1 MCYHLERGGNSIL
14 ILGHA
19 GITLGAAVLLNGAF
33 SRSHS
38 LPTRET
44 KVKEYFQTSSEL
56 VPAQNC
62 TSGSRASWLTSL
74 ANHIDIRLL
83 LLGSLLPDI
92 IDKPI
97 GQFFFRETFNNGR
110 IFCHTLLF
118 LTLITLTG
126 FYLYQNRSKT
136 WLLVLSFG
144 TGMHLVQDQMWL
156 YPQTLFWPGY
166 GFAFEKLDLTHWAQ
180 NILYALHTDL
190 AVYVP
195 ELVGATILVTFVVTL
210 VHKKRVYAFIRNGQ
224 V

>member
-1 MCYHLERGGNSIL
+1 ML
-14 ILGHA
+14 IFGHA
-19 GITLGAAVLLNGAF
+19 GITLGAAVLLNDAF

-38 LPTRET
+38 LPTSET
-44 KVKEYFQTSSEL
+44 KVKEHLQTSSEC
-56 VPAQNC
+56 VPTQKC
-62 TSGSRASWLTSL
+62 TPGSRASWLTSL

-92 IDKPI
+92 IDKPV
-97 GQFFFRETFNNGR
+97 GQFFFRKTFSNGR

-156 YPQTLFWPGY
+156 YRQTLLWPGY

-180 NILYALHTDL
+180 GILYVLRTEPD
-190 AVYVP
+190 VYVP
-195 ELVGATILVTFVVTL
+195 ELIGAAILIWFVLAL
-210 VHKKRVYAFIRNGQ
+210 VRRRKVRTFIRNGQ
-224 V
+224 A

>member
-1 MCYHLERGGNSIL
+1 ML

-44 KVKEYFQTSSEL
+44 KVKEHLQASCEL
-56 VPAQNC
+56 VPAQNR
-62 TSGSRASWLTSL
+62 TSGSRISWLISL

-83 LLGSLLPDI
+83 LIGSLLPDI
-92 IDKPI
+92 IDKPV
-97 GQFFFRETFNNGR
+97 GQFFFRKTFSNGR

-156 YPQTLFWPGY
+156 EPRTLLWPLY
-166 GFAFEKLDLTHWAQ
+166 GFAFERIDLTYWVQ
-180 NILYALHTDL
+180 NLLHALRTEPD
-190 AVYVP
+190 VYVP
-195 ELVGATILVTFVVTL
+195 ELVGVAILIWFAL
-210 VHKKRVYAFIRNGQ
+210 VLVRQRKVYAFIRNGQ
-224 V
+224 A

>member
-1 MCYHLERGGNSIL
+1 ML

-44 KVKEYFQTSSEL
+44 KVKEHLQTSSEL
-56 VPAQNC
+56 LPAQNC
-62 TSGSRASWLTSL
+62 TPGSRASWLTSL

-92 IDKPI
+92 IDKPV
-97 GQFFFRETFNNGR
+97 GQFFFRKTFSNGR

-144 TGMHLVQDQMWL
+144 TGMHLAQDQMWL
-156 YPQTLFWPGY
+156 EPRTLLWPLF
-166 GFAFEKLDLTHWAQ
+166 GFAFEKIGLTYWAQ
-180 NILYALHTDL
+180 NILYALRTDPG
-190 AVYVP
+190 VYVP
-195 ELVGATILVTFVVTL
+195 ELVGAAILTWFVLALARRREVRT
-210 VHKKRVYAFIRNGQ
+210 VIRNGQ

>member
-1 MCYHLERGGNSIL
+1 ML

-44 KVKEYFQTSSEL
+44 KLKEHLQASCEL

-97 GQFFFRETFNNGR
+97 GQFFFRETFSNGR

-118 LTLITLTG
+118 LILITPAG
-126 FYLYQNRSKT
+126 YYLYQNRGKL

-144 TGMHLVQDQMWL
+144 TFMHLIQDQMWL
-156 YPQTLFWPGY
+156 EPRTLLWPLY
-166 GFAFEKLDLTHWAQ
+166 GLAFERIDLTYWAQ
-180 NILYALHTDL
+180 NILYALRTDPG
-190 AVYVP
+190 VYVP
-195 ELVGATILVTFVVTL
+195 ELVGAGILIWFALAL
-210 VHKKRVYAFIRNGQ
+210 VRRRKVRTSIRNWQ

>member
-1 MCYHLERGGNSIL
+1 ML

-38 LPTRET
+38 LPTKEN
-44 KVKEYFQTSSEL
+44 KVKECLRPSSEV
-56 VPAQNC
+56 VPVQNC
-62 TSGSRASWLTSL
+62 TSDSRASWLTSL

-92 IDKPI
+92 IDKPV
-97 GQFFFRETFNNGR
+97 GQFFFKKTFSNGR

-126 FYLYQNRSKT
+126 FYLYKNRNKT

-144 TGMHLVQDQMWL
+144 TGMHLVQDQMWHS
-156 YPQTLFWPGY
+156 PQTLLWPGY
-166 GFAFEKLDLTHWAQ
+166 GFAFAKLDLTHWAQ
-180 NILYALHTDL
+180 GILYALRTEPG
-190 AVYVP
+190 VYVP
-195 ELVGATILVTFVVTL
+195 ELVGAAILIWFVLALVRRRKVRTFV
-210 VHKKRVYAFIRNGQ
+210 KKGQ
-224 V
+224 VV

>member
-1 MCYHLERGGNSIL
+1 ML
-14 ILGHA
+14 IFGHA

-44 KVKEYFQTSSEL
+44 KVKEHLQTSSKL
-56 VPAQNC
+56 VPARNC
-62 TSGSRASWLTSL
+62 ASGSRTSWLTSL

-97 GQFFFRETFNNGR
+97 GQFFFRETFSNGR

-118 LTLITLTG
+118 LILITLAG
-126 FYLYQNRSKT
+126 YYLYQSRGKL

-144 TGMHLVQDQMWL
+144 TFTHLIQDQMWL
-156 YPQTLFWPGY
+156 EPRTLLWPLF
-166 GFAFEKLDLTHWAQ
+166 GFAFEKIDLTYWAQ
-180 NILYALHTDL
+180 NILYTLRTDPG
-190 AVYVP
+190 VYVP
-195 ELVGATILVTFVVTL
+195 ELVGAAILTWFVLALARRREVRT
-210 VHKKRVYAFIRNGQ
+210 VIRNGQ